1 MTPLF
6 AKDAFAGRTVLVTG
20 ATSGIGEGTAK
31 AFAAHGANVMING
44 RDAQRGAAV
53 HAAIVEA
60 GGTAALS
67 LGDVADRRYCDALV
81 AETAE
86 RFGRLDVLFNNAGVL
101 FHGAID
107 DTPDDEW
114 RRLIDINVSGSFY
127 MARAAVR
134 RMKAQGAGGA
144 IVNMSSE
151 CGLIAYE
158 RLPAY
163 SATKG
168 AIAMLT
174 KVMAIDHARDGI
186 RVNAVCPGDIDTPM
200 TDMGWQQFDLSP
212 AEIREKLKSHIPLGI
227 VGQPRDIAHAVMY
240 LASEAAGFVT
250 GTLLSVDGGTTA
262 R

>member
-6 AKDAFAGRTVLVTG
+6 AKDAFAGRTVLITG

-31 AFAAHGANVMING
+31 AFAAHGANVMLNG
-44 RDAQRGAAV
+44 RDAERGAAV
-53 HAAIVEA
+53 QAAIVDA

-168 AIAMLT
+168 AVAMLT

-200 TDMGWQQFDLSP
+200 TDMGWQQFDLSS

-227 VGQPRDIAHAVMY
+227 VGRPLDIAHAVMY

>member
-6 AKDAFAGRTVLVTG
+6 AKNAFAGRTVLITG
-20 ATSGIGEGTAK
+20 ATSGIGEGTAR
-31 AFAAHGANVMING
+31 AFAAHGANVMLNG
-44 RDAQRGAAV
+44 RDAARGGAV
-53 HAAIVEA
+53 LAAIA
-60 GGTAALS
+60 NDGGSAALS
-67 LGDVADRRYCDALV
+67 LGDVADRAYCDRLV
-81 AETAE
+81 DETAD
-86 RFGRLDVLFNNAGVL
+86 RFGRLDVLFNNAGICL
-101 FHGAID
+101 HGPID
-107 DTPDDEW
+107 ETSDDDW
-114 RRLIDINVSGSFY
+114 DRLIGINVSGSFY

-134 RMKAQGAGGA
+134 RMKAQGDGGA

-174 KVMAIDHARDGI
+174 KCMAMDHARHGI

-200 TDMGWQQFDLSP
+200 TDQGWAHLDLSS
-212 AEIREKLKSHIPLGI
+212 AEIRERLKQHIPLGK
-227 VGQPRDIAHAVMY
+227 VGQPLDIANAVMY
-240 LASEAAGFVT
+240 LASDAAGFVT
-250 GTLLSVDGGTTA
+250 GTLLPIDGGTTA